1 MTTRNQ
7 ATRIIV
13 RLAALLI
20 LINGSTVFAQTQ
32 TSKRTLAEELVKL
45 TKTKDRMEKTMATA
59 QERKQNPE
67 EAKMMD
73 DYISKMNE
81 QMIRFY
87 EETYTEDELKFLVK
101 FNKSPLSAHNSKDM
115 ETVMALTEKLMA
127 KTQAMVKEAQSNSP
141 SGSKD
146 TGVIDGSAGKGN
158 RNTRPPL
165 TGTPFSR
172 ALKTSQKNKCLNN
185 LRQIE
190 AAKDMYALENGL
202 TNGAGI
208 VFSTNWIGDAHCFLK
223 AWPVCPDSTN
233 ANAKIQTQSMT
244 ENDYDINVIGSNA
257 KCRIHPE
264 SHVLPK

>member
-20 LINGSTVFAQTQ
+20 IINSAIVFAQTQ
-32 TSKRTLAEELVKL
+32 TSRRALAEELVKL
-45 TKTKDRMEKTMATA
+45 TKAKEYVNKISATA

-73 DYISKMNE
+73 DYISLMNE
-81 QMIRFY
+81 QMIKLY
-87 EETYTEDELKFLVK
+87 EGTYTEDELKFLVK
-101 FNKSPLSAHNSKDM
+101 FYKSPLSAHNSTDT
-115 ETVMALTEKLMA
+115 ETFMALNEKLMA
-127 KTQAMVKEAQSNSP
+127 KTQAMVKGAQSNSP
-141 SGSKD
+141 LGQKD
-146 TGVIDGSAGKGN
+146 TGVIDGGAVKGN
-158 RNTRPPL
+158 RNTRPPP

-190 AAKDMYALENGL
+190 AAKDQYALEKGL
-202 TNGAGI
+202 TNGAVISFAPLVG
-208 VFSTNWIGDAHCFLK
+208 SDGLGYLK
-223 AWPVCPDSTN
+223 NWPVCPDSTN
-233 ANAKIQTQSMT
+233 ASAVIRNQAMT
-244 ENDYDINVIGSNA
+244 ENDYDINVMGSNA

-264 SHVLPK
+264 SHVLP